1 MKKLLIIFIA
11 ILFMLVSCQD
21 NFSEIVKD
29 TESGFTEIEQ
39 EETTTDYRAVYL
51 PAADYGGYEFRLVN
65 VPSEISRMHTTFIIA
80 EETGDLVNDAIYRR
94 NRIIE
99 EKYTIIFRQTEVSGY
114 EALTSAF
121 QKSVNSNSDD
131 FDLGQMAG
139 GLTGAFTEVQTG
151 RAVLPKDLPYLDV
164 SQPWYIQGVNEQ
176 FTIAGKMFLAYS
188 DECLNLLEQ
197 TQCVLFNKKISSDF
211 GFESLY
217 DLVIN
222 NKWTVDRFFDMAK
235 AAADDLN
242 GDGAMTDTD
251 RFGIVSTH
259 DFFYPNFWTSAGIK
273 PIERDSDG
281 LLVFIKNAE
290 KLYSILDKV
299 YENVHVGSKIF
310 FETHTDKA
318 PSYSGLDAYSVA
330 RHMFANNQG
339 LFYPS
344 GLGSVQE
351 LRGMDT
357 DFGILPFP
365 KYDEAQEKY
374 YTNGWD
380 GWIYCVPVT
389 NPGLERT
396 SIIMEALAV
405 ESKNLVIDAF
415 KETAL
420 RTKYARDNESLQM
433 LDIIEQSRTMDFS
446 IGIVSQVRMSLVNDG
461 LAKGN
466 NNFASSIEK
475 NMNQIERRL
484 TDLNEAALA
493 IN

>member
-1 MKKLLIIFIA
+1 MKRILILILLMCIFA
-11 ILFMLVSCQD
+11 SCQD
-21 NFSEIVKD
+21 NSSENLKD
-29 TESGFTEIEQ
+29 VEPGVTEIES
-39 EETTTDYRAVYL
+39 EETTDYRADYL
-51 PAADYGGYEFRLVN
+51 PAVNYSGYEFRLVN

-80 EETGDLVNDAIYRR
+80 EETGDLVNDAIFRR

-99 EKYTIIFRQTEVSGY
+99 EKYNIVFTQIEVSGY
-114 EALTSAF
+114 EALTSTF
-121 QKSVNSNSDD
+121 QKCVNANSDD
-131 FDLGQMAG
+131 FDMGQMAG
-139 GLTGAFTEVQTG
+139 GLTGAFTEAQTG

-176 FTIAGKMFLAYS
+176 FTIAGKIFLAYS

-197 TQCVLFNKKISSDF
+197 TQCVLFNKKIATDF
-211 GFESLY
+211 DFDNPYE
-217 DLVIN
+217 LVLS
-222 NKWTVDRFFDMAK
+222 NKWTFDRFFDMAK
-235 AAADDLN
+235 AATDDLN
-242 GDGAMTDTD
+242 GDGEMTDTD

-299 YENVHVGSKIF
+299 YENIHGGRKIF
-310 FETHTDKA
+310 FEAHTDRA
-318 PSYSGLDAYSVA
+318 PSFSGLDAYSTA
-330 RHMFANNQG
+330 RAMFANNQG

-365 KYDEAQEKY
+365 KYDEVQEKY
-374 YTNGWD
+374 YVNGWD
-380 GWIYCVPVT
+380 GWLYCVPVT
-389 NPGLERT
+389 NTDLERT

-420 RTKYARDNESLQM
+420 KTKYARDNESLEM
-433 LDIIEQSRTMDFS
+433 LDIIEQNRTMDFS
-446 IGIVSQVRMSLVNDG
+446 IGIVSQVRMVLVNDG

-475 NMNQIERRL
+475 NMNQIEKRL

-493 IN
+493 N